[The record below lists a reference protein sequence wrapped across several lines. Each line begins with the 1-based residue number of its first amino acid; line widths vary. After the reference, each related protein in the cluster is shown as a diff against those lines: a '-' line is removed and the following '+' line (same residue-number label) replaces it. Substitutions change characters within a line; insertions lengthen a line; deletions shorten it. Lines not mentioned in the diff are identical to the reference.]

1 MVEETQAHFSA
12 LGVKPPAHLT
22 TDQRHAESSL
32 YAFLD
37 YDILREEDD
46 QEDMS
51 HEFNFDLKNHSDLI
65 LRMLY

>member
-12 LGVKPPAHLT
+12 LGVKPPAYLA

-37 YDILREEDD
+37 YDILGEKDN

-51 HEFNFDLKNHSDLI
+51 HEFNLI
-65 LRMLY
+65 